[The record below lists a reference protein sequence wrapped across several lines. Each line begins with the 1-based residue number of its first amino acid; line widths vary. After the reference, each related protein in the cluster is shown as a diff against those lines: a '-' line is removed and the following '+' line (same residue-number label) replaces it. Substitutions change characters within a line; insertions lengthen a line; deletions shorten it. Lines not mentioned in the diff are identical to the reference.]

1 MGAVFVAYDPQLD
14 RRVALKVLHRPPGS
28 DRQQREWTLREAR
41 ALARVAHPH
50 VVSVYEVGE
59 AAEQVYLAMEF
70 VDGMTLRRW
79 QGCDRRTWREVL
91 RMYLQAGE
99 GLLAA
104 HRAGVVHRDFKPDN
118 VLVGRNGLPKVADFG
133 IARLRVSM
141 DVRADGASPAVLR
154 EPDVA
159 PPKRSPELHEGA
171 LWVSAAVLEDSRCAG
186 TLGYMAP
193 EQHSR
198 SALSEA
204 SDQWSFCAAL
214 HEALYGRLPD
224 VTLLPDDRPSATP
237 VIAAQKKEPGP
248 FRNGTPPEVQSIL
261 SRGLAQDPERRFNG
275 MSELL
280 IALWAQHDQ
289 SPGAA
294 PRMSKAMV
302 GALSVLAF
310 LLWVIIQ
317 NIAATQ
323 ARIARYGVAISCL
336 MICAT
341 LCVGHIHRLSL
352 RINPFHRWMWT
363 LLLVNFVQVLCIRSV
378 SAFLMPLPFHVT
390 HILEM
395 TVWFGTLTVM
405 STQLLRPLRWA
416 LLVPL
421 CSAGICAFMDS
432 PPRRMLLIIYPIL
445 VCWVLWTWRLA
456 GLNKIPVVSDR
467 WRGRS

>member
-1 MGAVFVAYDPQLD
+1 M
-14 RRVALKVLHRPPGS
+14 
-28 DRQQREWTLREAR
+28 
-41 ALARVAHPH
+41 
-50 VVSVYEVGE
+50 
-59 AAEQVYLAMEF
+59 
-70 VDGMTLRRW
+70 
-79 QGCDRRTWREVL
+79 
-91 RMYLQAGE
+91 
-99 GLLAA
+99 
-104 HRAGVVHRDFKPDN
+104 
-118 VLVGRNGLPKVADFG
+118 ADFG
-133 IARLRVSM
+133 IARLRVSI
-141 DVRADGASPAVLR
+141 DVRADVPGAAASR

-159 PPKRSPELHEGA
+159 APKRSPELREGA
-171 LWVSAAVLEDSRCAG
+171 LLVSGALFEDSRCAG

-198 SALSEA
+198 GALSEA

-224 VTLLPDDRPSATP
+224 VAALPEDHSSRNPDIT
-237 VIAAQKKEPGP
+237 VHKKEPGP
-248 FRNGTPPEVQSIL
+248 IRNGTPPEVHSIL
-261 SRGLAQDPERRFNG
+261 SRGLAQDPERRFSG

-280 IALWAQHDQ
+280 TALWAQHDQ

-302 GALSVLAF
+302 GALSVMAF
-310 LLWVIIQ
+310 LLWLVIQ

-323 ARIARYGVAISCL
+323 ARIAHYGVAISWI
-336 MICAT
+336 MILAT

-363 LLLVNFVQVLCIRSV
+363 LLLVNFVQVLCVRSV
-378 SAFLMPLPFHVT
+378 SALLMPLPFHVT

-395 TVWFGTLTVM
+395 TVWGGTLTVM

-416 LLVPL
+416 LLIPL
-421 CSAGICAFMDS
+421 CSASICAFMDS
-432 PPRRMLLIIYPIL
+432 PPRRMLLITYPIL